1 MRDISN
7 CFENN
12 SFETKSEFAADGKII
27 TKMAK
32 TMT

>member
-27 TKMAK
+27 TEIAK
-32 TMT
+32 TMK